1 MDQDNSLMTL
11 VKKANKIFNNHKKP
25 KQATK
30 PKKAADERVQSQR
43 HVIQVSNEKEF
54 ERLLKGNTSG
64 RLPKPTPL
72 VEESSESVAKEVE
85 EESSEEGA
93 GVKPIHVPA
102 PSDPGLTTK
111 AKKYIHEH
119 RLVELMN
126 DLCNDIDNI

>member
-1 MDQDNSLMTL
+1 M
-11 VKKANKIFNNHKKP
+11 KRANKIFNNHKKAKP
-25 KQATK
+25 ITL
-30 PKKAADERVQSQR
+30 PKKSGDERVQSQR

-54 ERLLKGNTSG
+54 ERLLKGNPSAK
-64 RLPKPTPL
+64 LSKPIQ
-72 VEESSESVAKEVE
+72 VIEDRSESLSQEVV

-102 PSDPGLTTK
+102 PSEPELTTK

>member
-1 MDQDNSLMTL
+1 MTL
-11 VKKANKIFNNHKKP
+11 
-25 KQATK
+25 
-30 PKKAADERVQSQR
+30 PKKSGDERVQSQR

-54 ERLLKGNTSG
+54 ERLLKGNASAK
-64 RLPKPTPL
+64 LPKPTP
-72 VEESSESVAKEVE
+72 VIEDSSESVSHEVVN
-85 EESSEEGA
+85 ESSEEGA

-102 PSDPGLTTK
+102 PSEPELTTK